1 MLLCARA
8 WTAPSPWA
16 LITTLWGEAVTGP
29 PCPPAWLAQPQKM
42 PSAKLLL
49 SSCPGE
55 GNPSIMP
62 SGYQNGPSTTC
73 HRISQASESL
83 GLLRGHGLGLGT
95 LPTSP
100 CYHCPKVRRQGQD
113 SAGRHRLQRHEMEAR
128 KVSALPKGP
137 GSLLLPPPHPP
148 TPVPTAQP
156 GAHNPLALSPPLL
169 AVVPPSAGQRPCH
182 WVCGRRGSWTQGRA
196 GFPAEAHVAA
206 ATLGCAS
213 EPSTPPPNTLFQ
225 DGKQGGGLGCCF
237 SPHLSPGLGG
247 HHPGCAR
254 GNAGKGNWGTHRL
267 GLQGAWALREP
278 ALRLLQGI

>member
-100 CYHCPKVRRQGQD
+100 CYHCPKARRQGQD

-137 GSLLLPPPHPP
+137 GSFCFPHPTPQPRYQRHSLGHTTPWPSLLHCEQWCHHLLGRGHVTGCVAAGAAGHRAGQGSQQKPTWQQPRWVAPLNPPPHPQ
-148 TPVPTAQP
+148 T
-156 GAHNPLALSPPLL
+156 LYSKM
-169 AVVPPSAGQRPCH
+169 
-182 WVCGRRGSWTQGRA
+182 GSRA
-196 GFPAEAHVAA
+196 
-206 ATLGCAS
+206 
-213 EPSTPPPNTLFQ
+213 
-225 DGKQGGGLGCCF
+225 
-237 SPHLSPGLGG
+237 
-247 HHPGCAR
+247 
-254 GNAGKGNWGTHRL
+254 
-267 GLQGAWALREP
+267 GAWAAASLHICPQDLGATIPGVPEGTRVKET
-278 ALRLLQGI
+278 GGHTG